1 MAKISFRAKVQRIC
15 NMDDTIAYEYVQV
28 PKLDRKH
35 CDMNAFRQHAK
46 YGSYANSDLFLGMLA
61 TIRKGIC
68 NVDGW
73 IKLDAIPQG
82 VSVDTSGFLALVEFD
97 V

>member
-1 MAKISFRAKVQRIC
+1 MAKISFRAKVQQMY
-15 NMDDTIAYEYVQV
+15 NMDDTLAYEYVQV

-35 CDMNAFRQHAK
+35 CDMSAFRNHPK
-46 YGSYANSDLFLGMLA
+46 YGGLANSTLFPNILA
-61 TIRKGIC
+61 GIRKGIC
-68 NVDGW
+68 NSSGW
-73 IKLDAIPQG
+73 IKLDAMPEG